1 MVPVAGIEP
10 ARGIS
15 PTDFEG
21 ESPTGSLRTYV
32 ELSGISRLTKYTKF
46 IGLFQKKSFSLE

>member
-21 ESPTGSLRTYV
+21 ESPTGSLRNYV